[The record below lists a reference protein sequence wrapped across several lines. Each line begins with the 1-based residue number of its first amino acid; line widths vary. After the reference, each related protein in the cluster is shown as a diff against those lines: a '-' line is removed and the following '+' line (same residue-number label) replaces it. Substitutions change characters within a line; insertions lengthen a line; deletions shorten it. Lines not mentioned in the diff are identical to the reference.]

1 MGKSLPFGYS
11 GNVYLM
17 ALTKAKIQN
26 CLREFKWQNLSAS
39 TCARLKKMGSGWEQA
54 SWQEKRYIY
63 AIYDVTLCN
72 LVPLIFHSPSLCSEV
87 LVIQLWVL

>member
-1 MGKSLPFGYS
+1 
-11 GNVYLM
+11 
-17 ALTKAKIQN
+17 
-26 CLREFKWQNLSAS
+26 
-39 TCARLKKMGSGWEQA
+39 MGSGWEQA

-87 LVIQLWVL
+87 LSPSNTALGLLKKGPRPL